1 MYTLDNAVSDLF
13 DAEADRY
20 MLFSHG
26 FPAPLRKYVA
36 EGRIVLGT
44 CLGAVNELLHA
55 NGIFGAFVIEYPAN
69 IGCVDILGNMELF
82 SSQIGTNQNCWGYS
96 GYAEF
101 AEAARWRMRPAVS
114 DLIGATTCFLP
125 EVA

>member
-36 EGRIVLGT
+36 EGRVVLGT
-44 CLGAVNELLHA
+44 CLGAVKELLHA
-55 NGIFGAFVIEYPAN
+55 NGIFGAVIEYPVS
-69 IGCVDILGNMELF
+69 IGYVNILGNMELF
-82 SSQIGTNQNCWGYS
+82 NSQIGGNQNCWCYS

-101 AEAARWRMRPAVS
+101 AEAARWRMHPFVS
-114 DLIGATTCFLP
+114 DLICATTCFLP
-125 EVA
+125 EAA